1 MIPKKEK
8 KEKVVTVVAP
18 KGFILA
24 TVCDTGMI
32 QAIRVSLIA
41 KVCSSI
47 SMEGDAESFIRFID
61 KEFEPMNVRE
71 GINVVLARMAK
82 AGGV

>member
-18 KGFILA
+18 KGFILV
-24 TVCDTGMI
+24 TDCDMGTI
-32 QAIRVSLIA
+32 CAIRVSLIG
-41 KVCSSI
+41 KVCDSI
-47 SMEGDAESFIRFID
+47 SIEGNVETFIRFVD
-61 KEFEPMNVRE
+61 EGFKPMNVRE

-82 AGGV
+82 AGVV